1 MVIAMRERHNANLI
15 SQRREKSGVVE
26 ESRLEVPMRCEND
39 GNNGRIFF
47 RGVVIAVIPG
57 PF

>member
-15 SQRREKSGVVE
+15 SQRREKSGPVE

-39 GNNGRIFF
+39 VNNGRIWE
-47 RGVVIAVIPG
+47 GVVIAVIPG